1 MGIATGEIPQ
11 GSAAAG
17 SSVLNSAKGEMR
29 CHAGCTQP
37 AYIYICTRC
46 RCPSFFL
53 SLPVVASLHAV
64 VSDAGRGGQV
74 LMCGRTFLAVKDLGR
89 ELGCVTQDGPK
100 LVKPEHPFWFR

>member
-1 MGIATGEIPQ
+1 MCGWALPLARFPRGAQRLVLRCSTLPRVRCVAILVVHSLLIFI
-11 GSAAAG
+11 
-17 SSVLNSAKGEMR
+17 SVLV
-29 CHAGCTQP
+29 
-37 AYIYICTRC
+37 
-46 RCPSFFL
+46 F
-53 SLPVVASLHAV
+53 ASLHAV